1 MAALGLLA
9 ATLSVLALASAE
21 AGPPRVVSLDFC
33 ADQFVL
39 ALSDR
44 ADILAVSPQADDAHS
59 ALRDRAE
66 GLPQLRATAE
76 DVLALQP
83 DLIVRSY
90 GGDART
96 LAFFERVGLT
106 VHQIGFAG
114 DFDGIRAALRDTANA
129 LGQTDRGET
138 LIAAMDA
145 QHAAAPR
152 RNGTAAL
159 YLTPA
164 GATTGSGTLIDATLA
179 AAGLTNAT
187 PGAGWRS
194 LPLEEIA
201 QQSPDLVVT
210 AYFEDLSAA
219 PDGWAVASH
228 PVFRRLIADT
238 PRLDLD
244 GAQISCGTWMLADA
258 AADLRAAAESHAA
271 P

>member
-1 MAALGLLA
+1 MAALSLFA
-9 ATLSVLALASAE
+9 AALSGLALASVE
-21 AGPPRVVSLDFC
+21 ASPPRVVSLDFC

-44 ADILAVSPQADDAHS
+44 TDILAVSPSADDAHS
-59 ALRDRAE
+59 ALRERAD
-66 GLPQLRATAE
+66 GIPQLRATAE

-96 LAFFERVGLT
+96 LAFFQRLGLRV
-106 VHQIGFAG
+106 HHIGFAG
-114 DFDGIRAALRDTANA
+114 DFDGIRIAVRETAGA
-129 LGQTDRGET
+129 LGQADRGAA
-138 LIAAMDA
+138 LIATMDA
-145 QHAAAPR
+145 QLAAAPS
-152 RNGTAAL
+152 RNGPAAL

-164 GATTGSGTLIDATLA
+164 GATTGSGTLIDATLS
-179 AAGLTNAT
+179 AAGLANAT

-194 LPLEEIA
+194 LPLEQIA

-210 AYFEDLSAA
+210 AFFNDRSAP

-228 PVFRRLIADT
+228 PVFQRLINET
-238 PRLDLD
+238 PRLDID
-244 GAQISCGTWMLADA
+244 GAQISCGAWMLAEA
-258 AADLRAAAESHAA
+258 AADLRAAAEAQVT